1 LLKEDEE
8 FRYAVAGLIG
18 LSEILKELREHS
30 RKFNEIVAKLE
41 EHDKRFYEIVA
52 RLEEH
57 DRKFNEILKV
67 LKDHSARLE
76 EHDRKFNRIEAR
88 LLEHNRKFNEI
99 LKVLKEHSA
108 RLEEHDRKFNE
119 ILKVLKD
126 HSARLEE
133 HDRKFNKM
141 IVRLEEHDKKFNEIL
156 LRLEEH
162 DKKFDSIMKEI
173 REIRRYMDRMA
184 IALEEEAR
192 EVVGYKLRSIGLDV
206 ELRQLILPDL
216 EVNLYG
222 VKDDVFIIGEV
233 VTRAG
238 LATIERID
246 KILERLVKDYPS
258 YTRRKVLK
266 VMYTLWI
273 TPESV
278 EEAERRGIWVIK
290 ALEELTKPKIMEVSS

>member
-1 LLKEDEE
+1 MLKEDEE

-18 LSEILKELREHS
+18 LSEILKEMR
-30 RKFNEIVAKLE
+30 
-41 EHDKRFYEIVA
+41 
-52 RLEEH
+52 EH

-76 EHDRKFNRIEAR
+76 EHDRKFNRIEAK
-88 LLEHNRKFNEI
+88 LLEHDKKFNEI
-99 LKVLKEHSA
+99 LKVLEEHSA

-119 ILKVLKD
+119 IL
-126 HSARLEE
+126 A
-133 HDRKFNKM
+133 
-141 IVRLEEHDKKFNEIL
+141 RLEEHDKKFN
-156 LRLEEH
+156 
-162 DKKFDSIMKEI
+162 SIMNEI

-184 IALEEEAR
+184 ISLEEEAR
-192 EVVGYKLRSIGLDV
+192 EVIRYKLRSMGLDV
-206 ELRQLILPDL
+206 ELRQLMLPDL

-222 VKDDVFIIGEV
+222 VKDDIFIIGEV

-238 LATIERID
+238 LAVVERVD

-266 VMYTLWI
+266 VIYTLWI

-278 EEAERRGIWVIK
+278 EEARRRNIWVVK
-290 ALEELTKPKIMEVSS
+290 ALEELTKPKIIEVSTR

>member
-1 LLKEDEE
+1 
-8 FRYAVAGLIG
+8 
-18 LSEILKELREHS
+18 
-30 RKFNEIVAKLE
+30 
-41 EHDKRFYEIVA
+41 
-52 RLEEH
+52 
-57 DRKFNEILKV
+57 
-67 LKDHSARLE
+67 
-76 EHDRKFNRIEAR
+76 
-88 LLEHNRKFNEI
+88 
-99 LKVLKEHSA
+99 
-108 RLEEHDRKFNE
+108 
-119 ILKVLKD
+119 
-126 HSARLEE
+126 
-133 HDRKFNKM
+133 
-141 IVRLEEHDKKFNEIL
+141 
-156 LRLEEH
+156 
-162 DKKFDSIMKEI
+162 
-173 REIRRYMDRMA
+173 
-184 IALEEEAR
+184 
-192 EVVGYKLRSIGLDV
+192 SIGLDV

-266 VMYTLWI
+266 IMYTLWI

>member
-18 LSEILKELREHS
+18 LSEILKEMR
-30 RKFNEIVAKLE
+30 
-41 EHDKRFYEIVA
+41 
-52 RLEEH
+52 EH

-76 EHDRKFNRIEAR
+76 EHDRKFNRIEAK
-88 LLEHNRKFNEI
+88 LLEHDKKFNEI
-99 LKVLKEHSA
+99 LKVLEEHSA

-119 ILKVLKD
+119 IL
-126 HSARLEE
+126 A
-133 HDRKFNKM
+133 
-141 IVRLEEHDKKFNEIL
+141 RLEEHDKKFN
-156 LRLEEH
+156 
-162 DKKFDSIMKEI
+162 SIMNEI

-184 IALEEEAR
+184 ISLEEEAR
-192 EVVGYKLRSIGLDV
+192 EVIRYKLRSMGLDV
-206 ELRQLILPDL
+206 ELRQLMLPDL

-222 VKDDVFIIGEV
+222 VKDDIFIIGEV

-238 LATIERID
+238 LAVVERVD
-246 KILERLVKDYPS
+246 KILERLIKDYPS

-266 VMYTLWI
+266 VIYTLWI

-278 EEAERRGIWVIK
+278 EEARRRNIWVVK
-290 ALEELTKPKIMEVSS
+290 ALEELTKPKIIEVSTR

>member
-1 LLKEDEE
+1 MSLSDLKSRILKLLKEDEE

-18 LSEILKELREHS
+18 LSEILKEMR
-30 RKFNEIVAKLE
+30 
-41 EHDKRFYEIVA
+41 
-52 RLEEH
+52 EH

-76 EHDRKFNRIEAR
+76 EHDRKFNRIEAK
-88 LLEHNRKFNEI
+88 LLEHDKKFNEI
-99 LKVLKEHSA
+99 LKVLEEHSA

-119 ILKVLKD
+119 IL
-126 HSARLEE
+126 A
-133 HDRKFNKM
+133 
-141 IVRLEEHDKKFNEIL
+141 RLEEHDKKFN
-156 LRLEEH
+156 
-162 DKKFDSIMKEI
+162 SIMNEI

-184 IALEEEAR
+184 ISLEEEAR
-192 EVVGYKLRSIGLDV
+192 EVIRYKLRSMGLDV
-206 ELRQLILPDL
+206 ELRQLMLPDL

-222 VKDDVFIIGEV
+222 VKDDIFIIGEV

-238 LATIERID
+238 LAVVERVD

-266 VMYTLWI
+266 VIYTLWI

-278 EEAERRGIWVIK
+278 EEAKRRDIWVVK
-290 ALEELTKPKIMEVSS
+290 ALEELTKPKIIEVSTR